1 VLIVMVCGLPG
12 VGKTSLAAHLAPL
25 IDAVVLS
32 SDKIRK
38 ELITR
43 PTYSKQEIRLIY
55 NIMLLIA
62 KYLRNAGL
70 NCIVDATFNKE
81 KSRKEFKNKLKLPGV
96 RVCIVECI
104 CPESIIVQRLRAR
117 KKGYSDADLFIY
129 KKMKKNYEPIR
140 EDHITVDTSQSPLRV
155 IAKEIANQIS
165 NMRKKGNEDNI

>member
-1 VLIVMVCGLPG
+1 MVCGLPG

-55 NIMLLIA
+55 NIILLIA

-70 NCIVDATFNKE
+70 NCIIDATFNKE
-81 KSRKEFKNKLKLPGV
+81 KSRKEFKKKLELPV
-96 RVCIVECI
+96 RIVECI

-117 KKGYSDADLFIY
+117 KKGYSDADFSIY
-129 KKMKKNYEPIR
+129 KMMKKNYEPIR

-165 NMRKKGNEDNI
+165 NMRKEGNEDNT

>member
-1 VLIVMVCGLPG
+1 MLIVMVCGLPG

-55 NIMLLIA
+55 NIILLIA

-70 NCIVDATFNKE
+70 NCIIDATFNKE
-81 KSRKEFKNKLKLPGV
+81 KSRKEFKKKLELPGV
-96 RVCIVECI
+96 RVRIVECI

-117 KKGYSDADLFIY
+117 KKGYSDADFSIY
-129 KKMKKNYEPIR
+129 KMMKKNYEPIR

-165 NMRKKGNEDNI
+165 NMRKEGNEDNT